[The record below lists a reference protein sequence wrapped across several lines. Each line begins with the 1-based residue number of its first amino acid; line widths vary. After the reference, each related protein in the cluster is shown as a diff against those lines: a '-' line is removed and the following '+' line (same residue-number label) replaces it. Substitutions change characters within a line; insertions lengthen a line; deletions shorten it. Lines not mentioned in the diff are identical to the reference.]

1 MAISDNDLPGNDG
14 LDVYALMSD
23 KPVLRLVFLRAA
35 KAEAGQREVLGWPL
49 DDLSKKLAEQSA
61 QDIAFDK
68 LKMPGSVAI
77 FYPIPDSDLNPNLG
91 KFTGAQLQQDFS
103 SVLGGDVVDM
113 VASKPLQKHDLT
125 MLLAQAAGC
134 LSYPSHV
141 RCAVFIVNGS
151 DDRDVL
157 LRYVGGLAPQMGL
170 VEDMSDALGVVLD
183 FYEAPKGTLGDEP
196 FAKVF
201 KVAPSKTYA
210 DHGLILR
217 VERVSKVIGLNPA
230 FEEDF
235 SYD

>member
-1 MAISDNDLPGNDG
+1 MATVSQEPCGNG
-14 LDVYALMSD
+14 LEGDVIQLD

-35 KAEAGQREVLGWPL
+35 KAEAGQLEVLGWPL

-77 FYPIPDSDLNPNLG
+77 FYPISDSDLNPNLG
-91 KFTGAQLQQDFS
+91 KFTATQLQKDFS
-103 SVLGGDVVDM
+103 SVLGKYAVDM
-113 VASKPLQKHDLT
+113 VPSKPLQKHDLT

-134 LSYPSHV
+134 LSYPNNV
-141 RCAVFIVNGS
+141 RCAVFIVNGP

-170 VEDMSDALGVVLD
+170 VEDISDALGVV
-183 FYEAPKGTLGDEP
+183 FEVYEASKGALGDEP

-201 KVAPSKTYA
+201 EVAPSKTYA
-210 DHGLILR
+210 DHDLMLR
-217 VERVSKVIGLNPA
+217 VDRLSNIIG
-230 FEEDF
+230 
-235 SYD
+235 